1 MVTTGPSAGTDPCGR
16 PNGRSGA
23 GKQAM
28 PVWLMDLPCERC
40 GDVHNPWGVHAG
52 QGDRAYEIWVTAT
65 GSVESVLRIG
75 RDARASERQ
84 ARRRFAS
91 ELKRFVA
98 EEECPSTLK
107 RQTVMLHLS
116 LDSETESESP
126 GLGYGPLFA
135 PEHLHRSLGEL
146 IDLALNDL
154 SRRP

>member
-1 MVTTGPSAGTDPCGR
+1 
-16 PNGRSGA
+16 
-23 GKQAM
+23 
-28 PVWLMDLPCERC
+28 
-40 GDVHNPWGVHAG
+40 
-52 QGDRAYEIWVTAT
+52 
-65 GSVESVLRIG
+65 VESVLRIG

-116 LDSETESESP
+116 LDSDTESESP